1 MSELGASV
9 IIIGA
14 GIVGTSIA
22 YHLAV
27 RGCTDV
33 LILEKAET
41 EVTGSSARSAAGVR
55 HQFASEINI
64 RLSLYSIEQLKHFN
78 ERVGGHADLKQVGYL
93 LLVNDAETW
102 ETYQRNVAL
111 QNSLGVRS
119 RILAASDV
127 LHFIPGT
134 RIDDLIGAT
143 YCPDDGYCDPHGI
156 ATGYLARA
164 RELGVRL
171 KRSTPV
177 IGIQTG
183 MQKATP
189 RVVAVKTPHE
199 VFSCETVVN
208 AAGPWAGQVGALAGL
223 DIPVLPYRRCVYM
236 TEPFALVPNDIP
248 LTIDV
253 ASDFYMRKESQK
265 VLFGLSNENEP
276 PGENLA
282 VDWEWLEVVME
293 AGISRF
299 PMLAL
304 AGLATKNCWAGLYEV
319 TPDHNPILGIHPDL
333 PTYVDANGFSG
344 HGVSHS
350 PATGMLIAEEILD
363 GRAHTINIDELR
375 IARFREQA
383 LRPET
388 NVY

>member
-1 MSELGASV
+1 MSERGASV

-41 EVTGSSARSAAGVR
+41 EVTGSTARSAAGVR
-55 HQFASEINI
+55 HQFATEINI
-64 RLSLYSIEQLKHFN
+64 RLSLYSIEQLKHFT
-78 ERVGGHADLKQVGYL
+78 EEVGGHADLKQVGYL
-93 LLVNDAETW
+93 LLVNDAHTW
-102 ETYQRNVAL
+102 EAYRCNVTL

-119 RILAASDV
+119 CLLPGAEV
-127 LHFIPGT
+127 LNFIPGT
-134 RIDDLIGAT
+134 RVDDLLGAT
-143 YCPDDGYCDPHGI
+143 YCPDDGYCNPHGI

-171 KRSTPV
+171 KRLSPA
-177 IGIQTG
+177 IA
-183 MQKATP
+183 MQKSAG
-189 RVVAVKTPHE
+189 RVVAVQTPLE
-199 VFSCETVVN
+199 AFGCQMVVN

-236 TEPFALVPNDIP
+236 TEPFALIPNDIP

-253 ASDFYMRKESQK
+253 GSDFYMRKENQK
-265 VLFGLSNENEP
+265 VLFGVSNENEP

-282 VDWEWLEVVME
+282 VDWEWLDVVME

-299 PMLAL
+299 PMLEQ
-304 AGLATKNCWAGLYEV
+304 AGLATKNCWAGLYEI

-333 PTYVDANGFSG
+333 PNYVDASGFSG
-344 HGVSHS
+344 HGVMHS
-350 PATGMLIAEEILD
+350 PATGKLIAEEILD

-375 IARFREQA
+375 IARFKEKK
-383 LRPET
+383 LKPEA
-388 NVY
+388 NVF

>member
-1 MSELGASV
+1 MSERGAAV

-41 EVTGSSARSAAGVR
+41 EVSGSTARSAAGVR
-55 HQFASEINI
+55 HQFATEINI
-64 RLSLYSIEQLKHFN
+64 RLSLYSIERLKHFT
-78 ERVGGHADLKQVGYL
+78 EEVGGHADLKQVGYL
-93 LLVNDAETW
+93 LLVNDEQTW
-102 ETYQRNVAL
+102 EAYRRNVTL

-119 RILAASDV
+119 CLLPGGEV
-127 LHFIPGT
+127 LNFIPGT
-134 RIDDLIGAT
+134 RVDDLLGAT
-143 YCPDDGYCDPHGI
+143 YCPDDGYCNPHGI

-171 KRSTPV
+171 KRLSPA
-177 IGIQTG
+177 IA
-183 MQKATP
+183 MQKSAG
-189 RVVAVKTPHE
+189 RVVSVQTPLE
-199 VFSCETVVN
+199 VFGCEMVVN

-236 TEPFALVPNDIP
+236 TEPFALIPNDIP

-253 ASDFYMRKESQK
+253 GSDFYMRKENQK
-265 VLFGLSNENEP
+265 VLFGISNESEP

-282 VDWEWLEVVME
+282 VDWEWLDVVME

-299 PMLAL
+299 PMLEQ
-304 AGLATKNCWAGLYEV
+304 AGLATKNCWAGLYEI
-319 TPDHNPILGIHPDL
+319 TTDHNPILGTHPDL
-333 PTYVDANGFSG
+333 PNYVDASGFSG
-344 HGVSHS
+344 HGVMHS
-350 PATGMLIAEEILD
+350 PATGKLIAEEILD
-363 GRAHTINIDELR
+363 GRANTISVDELR
-375 IARFREQA
+375 ITRFREKK
-383 LRPET
+383 LTPEA
-388 NVY
+388 NVF